1 MKKRSI
7 AFLLSLVM
15 LLSLLTPTAL
25 AEEPDQEGQATEE
38 TQPTEPTTPAENGE
52 ETPSDPTEETPVPAD
67 PGDPGENDAETP
79 DNGENGQ
86 ENGENGENGDETP
99 EAFDA
104 DAVYEALMAC
114 ETVEEMDAIAAELT
128 EEQIAQFSDE
138 QLAAIEARYAELKGE
153 EPAEEPEEPES
164 AGPAEPA
171 PEFTNAGPIFTDEAT
186 SGVIKQVLKAA
197 LRSAT
202 KSFDAKDMVSPV
214 EGLEVRKTATKTET
228 TDDEGNPLYQID
240 LSAAAKSNIVTTST
254 PCDIVRV
261 LDRSGSMEGDNVEA
275 LIKALNGDGTEAN
288 PGFLATIQKNSPNSR
303 VAIVT
308 YAGQNSSGDSTI
320 DTGTKT
326 AAGALVPITKNGAV
340 NSELTSVVNGLA
352 NRCTGGTWAEY
363 GLENATKIFQAIPES
378 ADPEN
383 VYNNQRVT
391 ILFTDGIPGGG
402 TWHNTSVSFWD
413 YDYHN
418 GWDAEKSAQGS
429 IHWSTILKHEK
440 GTETALNYKQG
451 FYNDRQTAW
460 SASDFQG
467 HLTGCGSKVFCVGLN
482 LPSAGKTEGSSGAK
496 INEYLY
502 RVSSHRSDGSH
513 VTADTIQNAWERLNI
528 KNGQID
534 WSKRYWDVYTR
545 NRPEG
550 SYFANGDTTAL
561 SSIFHK
567 IAQQTG
573 KPIENAVI
581 RDYITPGFD
590 ICDSNGKIY
599 QVGDTIWGDGYVGTV
614 KEDANGVYVEWKEVT
629 LDPGDAD
636 GKGKKEF
643 KQTIYLKPDPE
654 FWGGNHVPTNIDG
667 ISGVYDEDGKNI
679 GSFPSPKKVDVP
691 LKVPKI
697 TAVHKT
703 IYYGNTAPTAGDLF
717 QMTKPAEDWK
727 TAYVTINAPVAGS
740 ISNKECGQYEGSITV
755 EPRYEGEYDEVS
767 KSATAWVHVLEP
779 SAEWEDITIYLG
791 NQPKFTDP
799 TSLQWADPN
808 TDHTAGTPEGTAP
821 TVTSFAYE
829 PTADAKYEDCTQVQ
843 PRFTLNG
850 KNFSGNTFTVHVLKP
865 TVTWTD
871 RQKYYGDTLS
881 GFTAT
886 PVSVTWADGKD
897 NKTTATAGQDAAPT
911 LSYEFTIV
919 GGIAGRETVMPNKD
933 VNVSVK
939 TKINGTDV
947 TNHTTY
953 GWQKA
958 EFCTDKESKPAEAQ
972 FRIHPLTCT
981 LTISKSG
988 WETIDENQCF
998 LFTYE
1003 RTGGNSVN
1011 ATIKGTVTVQG
1022 DGSVR
1027 ITGLPIGTY
1036 QVSEGKNWSW
1046 RYTPETKS
1054 QSATL
1059 TTVASATALTFHNSR
1074 SKILWLNGCSW
1085 VVNNWGSSEADFSR
1099 GPSSN

>member
-25 AEEPDQEGQATEE
+25 AEDPDQEGQATEE

-52 ETPSDPTEETPVPAD
+52 ETPSDPTEETPVPAE
-67 PGDPGENDAETP
+67 PANPGENDAETP

-86 ENGENGENGDETP
+86 ENGENGNETP

-104 DAVYEALMAC
+104 DAVYEALLAC

-138 QLAAIEARYAELKGE
+138 QLAAIEAYYAELKGVTVE
-153 EPAEEPEEPES
+153 DGDLE
-164 AGPAEPA
+164 A
-171 PEFTNAGPIFTDEAT
+171 PEFSNAGPIFTDEAT

-214 EGLEVRKTATKTET
+214 EGLEVSKTATKTEE
-228 TDDEGNPLYQID
+228 TDSEGNPLYQID

-254 PCDIVRV
+254 PCDIVLV
-261 LDRSGSMEGDNVEA
+261 LDRSGSMGENKNRNVQA

-308 YAGQNSSGDSTI
+308 YAGSSYYSDSTI

-326 AAGALVPITKNGAV
+326 AAGALVPITVNGAV
-340 NSELTSVVNGLA
+340 NPEITSVVNGLA
-352 NRCTGGTWAEY
+352 NRCADGTWAEY

-402 TWHNTSVSFWD
+402 SWHSGFLS
-413 YDYHN
+413 
-418 GWDAEKSAQGS
+418 GWTAEESAQGS

-440 GTETALNYKQG
+440 GDQTVLNYDQA
-451 FYNDRQTAW
+451 FYDDATKW
-460 SASDFQG
+460 SASTFRG

-513 VTADTIQNAWERLNI
+513 VTAGTIQNAWERLNTN

-590 ICDSNGKIY
+590 ICDSKGNIY
-599 QVGDTIWGDGYVGTV
+599 QVGEIIQGDRYVGTV
-614 KEDANGVYVEWKEVT
+614 KEDANGVYVEWKKVT
-629 LDPGDAD
+629 LDPGDAN
-636 GKGKKEF
+636 GEGKKEF

-654 FWGGNHVPTNIDG
+654 FWGGNQVPTNIDG
-667 ISGVYDEDGKNI
+667 ISGVYDEEGTNI
-679 GSFPSPKKVDVP
+679 GSFPSPDKVDVP
-691 LKVPKI
+691 LNVPEI
-697 TAVHKT
+697 TGIDKT
-703 IYYGNTAPTAGDLF
+703 IYYGNSAPEGEDLF
-717 QMTKPAEDWK
+717 QMTMPTESWK
-727 TAYVTINAPVAGS
+727 TAYVRVNTPVAGS
-740 ISNKECGQYEGSITV
+740 IDNKKCGQYTGSITV
-755 EPRYEGEYDEVS
+755 EPKYEGEYGEVS
-767 KSATAWVHVLEP
+767 RSAKAWVHVVEP

-791 NQPKFTDP
+791 NQPVFMNP
-799 TSLQWADPN
+799 TSLLWADPN
-808 TDHTAGTPEGTAP
+808 TGHTAGVPEGTAP
-821 TVTSFAYE
+821 TATSFAYA
-829 PTADAKYEDCTQVQ
+829 PAADAEYKNCTQVQ
-843 PRFTLNG
+843 PTFTLNG
-850 KNFSGNTFTVHVLKP
+850 KDFSGNQFTVHVLKP
-865 TVTWTD
+865 SVTWTD
-871 RQKYYGDTLS
+871 CQKYYGESLS

-886 PVSVTWADGKD
+886 PVSVTWADSKD
-897 NKTTATAGQDAAPT
+897 NKTTATAGQNAAPT
-911 LSYEFTIV
+911 LSYAFTIV
-919 GGIAGRETVMPNKD
+919 GGKTVMPNED
-933 VNVSVK
+933 VNVRV
-939 TKINGTDV
+939 TTEINGTDV
-947 TNHTTY
+947 TSHTTY

-958 EFCTDKESKPAEAQ
+958 EGVCANCTAVPTGAQ
-972 FRIHPLTCT
+972 FRIHPMTCT
-981 LTISKSG
+981 LTISKEG
-988 WETIDENQCF
+988 WETIDEYQSF
-998 LFTYE
+998 IFEY
-1003 RTGGNSVN
+1003 RRMGGNTVD
-1011 ATIKGTVTVQG
+1011 ATIAGTVTVQG
-1022 DGSVR
+1022 NGSVR
-1027 ITGLPIGTY
+1027 ISGLPIGTY
-1036 QVSEGKNWSW
+1036 QVSEDGNWSW
-1046 RYTPETKS
+1046 RYTLS
-1054 QSATL
+1054 GGARSATL
-1059 TTVASATALTFHNSR
+1059 TPDHSEATLAFHNDR
-1074 SKILWLNGCSW
+1074 TNVKWLNGCSLA
-1085 VVNNWGSSEADFSR
+1085 VNNWASTQNA
-1099 GPSSN
+1099 N